1 MTMKV
6 TVKKVP
12 GTTHIVVHIPKHSH
26 YPLEPALVTLR
37 NGKLP
42 THVLLATTALLN
54 TRARES
60 AGDPV
65 RRRASLSVALL
76 AQSCVALLAQS
87 RRRIELKADD
97 VSSSK
102 EAHRAT
108 TGSNSHCLP
117 FQVLYDLVNMF
128 ESIAPGLVESPPPLA
143 PNGADKVGSRRGDH
157 KLTPRLWRCTIS
169 VFVFQR
175 HTNTVAVPLWSSR
188 STYYISAPT
197 LPRLPCSPPGAA
209 TAVQGPSGAGCDK
222 LRQPSV

>member
-97 VSSSK
+97 ASSSK
-102 EAHRAT
+102 QTTYRA
-108 TGSNSHCLP
+108 
-117 FQVLYDLVNMF
+117 QRRRIV
-128 ESIAPGLVESPPPLA
+128 PPLA
-143 PNGADKVGSRRGDH
+143 
-157 KLTPRLWRCTIS
+157 LTPTAFHSRCCTTLS
-169 VFVFQR
+169 
-175 HTNTVAVPLWSSR
+175 TCLNPLR
-188 STYYISAPT
+188 PA
-197 LPRLPCSPPGAA
+197 L
-209 TAVQGPSGAGCDK
+209 
-222 LRQPSV
+222 